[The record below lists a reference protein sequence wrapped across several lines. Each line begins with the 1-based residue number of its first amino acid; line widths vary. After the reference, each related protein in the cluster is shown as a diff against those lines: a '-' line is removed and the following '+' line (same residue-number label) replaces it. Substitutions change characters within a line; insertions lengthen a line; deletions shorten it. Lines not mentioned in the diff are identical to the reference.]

1 MSDNSSTRRIGNIS
15 VDLDSLHLYYRIHG
29 IDVPEGVPS
38 VYETG
43 VSRFLDLFQELD
55 VRATLFVVAEDA
67 LRPENRRILERAVRE
82 GHELASHS
90 YSHPYELIRLD
101 PEAIQEEL
109 RKAEEILQELR
120 GGKPVAGFRA
130 PGYNTSP
137 ELLRQLSQRGYR
149 YDSSFFPCPAYYAA
163 KASILGLYRV
173 IGKPSQSILG
183 SPGVVLSSRH
193 PHRLRE
199 YNNLLEFPMTVTPLV
214 RFPVIGTSLIGMGQ
228 TGWKVAHASLR
239 STPFVQIE
247 FHAIDMTDHQEDG
260 IDDVLLRQPDQRVPL
275 REKIETFRRA
285 IQDLKQSREMDT
297 LENLSSAY

>member
-109 RKAEEILQELR
+109 RKAEEILRSSRWQTR
-120 GGKPVAGFRA
+120 GWV
-130 PGYNTSP
+130 PGSRIQHIP

-149 YDSSFFPCPAYYAA
+149 YDSSFSHVLYYAA
-163 KASILGLYRV
+163 ASILGV
-173 IGKPSQSILG
+173 SGDWKPSNHPGFTRGRLVFAA
-183 SPGVVLSSRH
+183 SPSSSR
-193 PHRLRE
+193 
-199 YNNLLEFPMTVTPLV
+199 
-214 RFPVIGTSLIGMGQ
+214 
-228 TGWKVAHASLR
+228 
-239 STPFVQIE
+239 
-247 FHAIDMTDHQEDG
+247 
-260 IDDVLLRQPDQRVPL
+260 
-275 REKIETFRRA
+275 
-285 IQDLKQSREMDT
+285 IQ
-297 LENLSSAY
+297 